1 MSGST
6 MVRSRTRSTE
16 VGNGM
21 FDMLDAIP
29 VAVKQRFRG
38 IWPRA
43 AATRIGG

>member
-1 MSGST
+1 

-38 IWPRA
+38 I
-43 AATRIGG
+43 